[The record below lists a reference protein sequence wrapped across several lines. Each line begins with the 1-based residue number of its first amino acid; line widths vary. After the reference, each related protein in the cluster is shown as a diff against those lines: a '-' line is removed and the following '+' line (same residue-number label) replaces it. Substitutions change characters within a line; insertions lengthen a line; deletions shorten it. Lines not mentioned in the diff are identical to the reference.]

1 MGIIP
6 LSFPGFRRLKRA
18 FINRMNEKTSVLSLP
33 NKIAGRMIA
42 PEIRGI
48 FKPQVVARMAIGL
61 LESPAKLKEIS
72 RAFLEC
78 TRERGASKKIAEDIM
93 KFVKGEAI

>member
-1 MGIIP
+1 
-6 LSFPGFRRLKRA
+6 
-18 FINRMNEKTSVLSLP
+18 MNEKTSVVSLP

-48 FKPQVVARMAIGL
+48 FSPHVVARMAIGL
-61 LESPAKLKEIS
+61 FESPEKLKEMS

-78 TRERGASKKIAEDIM
+78 TREKGASGHIAGDIL